1 MPVESEK
8 YAATIAQS
16 IAVSFMRPLR
26 TRKELARAVGG
37 RRVYLVASSAQI
49 GEGMDRYTRISAL
62 TTLGLLLACVGSAP
76 KEGARHGAG
85 HVRPGITVLLA
96 DSAALIDGKHVGLLT
111 NQNGVNE
118 HGVSDVDLLVQRGK
132 AKGAAGPQL
141 TAIFAPEHGIRGT
154 EDRTNLANGL
164 DSRTGIPI
172 YSLYGATT
180 LAPPDSVL
188 KTLDVLVIDLQDIGA
203 RDWTF
208 VATMVYAMRS
218 ASALHLRVLVLDR
231 PNPITGGHVEGPLL
245 DTAFAYAGSHSAE
258 RAATP
263 TALYPIPMRHGLT
276 MGELARF
283 YNEVLGLHAELHV
296 IPVDGWRRVD
306 WFDQTKLPWIKPSPN
321 MPNLT
326 SATVYP
332 GVVWLE
338 ATNISVG
345 RGTPEAFQRVGA
357 PWLDTKKA
365 IDLLES
371 RNLPGVKFEVGNF
384 TPVNP
389 GDEKFGGKMV
399 HGIHIIVTD
408 RERLNTAR
416 LGAALLWAIIQ
427 TNGDSVRFQKKGFNE
442 LFGVRGAREAFI
454 AGADPDSMIDASLP
468 STIAFEQATR
478 RYRLYK

>member
-1 MPVESEK
+1 
-8 YAATIAQS
+8 
-16 IAVSFMRPLR
+16 
-26 TRKELARAVGG
+26 
-37 RRVYLVASSAQI
+37 
-49 GEGMDRYTRISAL
+49 MDRYTRISAL
-62 TTLGLLLACVGSAP
+62 ATLGLLLACVGSMP

-85 HVRPGITVLLA
+85 HVRPGITMLLV
-96 DSAALIDGKHVGLLT
+96 DSAALIDGKRVGLLT
-111 NQNGVNE
+111 NQTGVNE
-118 HGVSDVDLLVQRGK
+118 HGVSDIDVLVQRAK

-141 TAIFAPEHGIRGT
+141 TALFAPEHGIRGT
-154 EDRTNLANGL
+154 EDRTNLSNGR
-164 DSRTGIPI
+164 DARTGIPI

-188 KTLDVLVIDLQDIGA
+188 KTLDVLVIDLQDLGA

-208 VATMVYAMRS
+208 VATMVYAMR
-218 ASALHLRVLVLDR
+218 AAANLHLRVVVLDR
-231 PNPITGGHVEGPLL
+231 PNPITGQHVEGPML
-245 DTAFAYAGSHSAE
+245 DTAFAYAGSHSST

-276 MGELARF
+276 LGELARF
-283 YNEVLGLHAELHV
+283 YNDVLALHADLHV
-296 IPVDGWRRVD
+296 VPVDGWRRED

-321 MPNLT
+321 MPDLT

-338 ATNISVG
+338 GTNISVG

-371 RNLPGVKFEVGNF
+371 RNLPGVKFEESNF
-384 TPVNP
+384 TPVHP
-389 GDEKFGGKMV
+389 GDDKYGGRNV
-399 HGIHIIVTD
+399 HGIHIIITD

-416 LGAALLWAIIQ
+416 LGAALIWAIIQ
-427 TNGDSVRFQKKGFNE
+427 TNGDSVRFQQKGFNQ
-442 LFGVRGAREAFI
+442 LFGVRGAPEAFKS
-454 AGADPDSMIDASLP
+454 GADPDSLIDASIP
-468 STIAFEQATR
+468 ATIAFEQSTR